1 MLGLEL
7 GVRSGLWV
15 SVMVMVKVKFRVR
28 VWFR

>member
-7 GVRSGLWV
+7 GVRSVLWV
-15 SVMVMVKVKFRVR
+15 SDMVMVKVKFRVR